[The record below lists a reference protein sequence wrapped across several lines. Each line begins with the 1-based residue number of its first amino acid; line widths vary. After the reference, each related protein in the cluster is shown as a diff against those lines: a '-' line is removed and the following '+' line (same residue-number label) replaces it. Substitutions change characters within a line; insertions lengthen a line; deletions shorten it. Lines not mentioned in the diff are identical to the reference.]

1 MAKGINIEF
10 LDTSIPP
17 GEDFYQFVNGG
28 WMRVTEIPT
37 DRSTWGSFH
46 ELSRNTDARVLA
58 ILEEELSIPGPAENK
73 AARVFE
79 SGMDTAAIES
89 ARLSSLADL
98 FDKIQKLN
106 SIELLPGLLGSLA
119 SKGFG
124 ALLHFSV
131 HPDLGNSTQYAAYI
145 EVANLGLPER
155 EFYLEEGDKAQHIRE
170 KYLDYIAQ
178 LLQSEA
184 NYSTS
189 LSMEAAQS
197 ILSLEKELAARIMTK
212 EERRHIDKLYN
223 PHTID
228 QLKDLMPSWDWD
240 LFFREMEVSDPERLI
255 VTEPGFCTYL
265 NNTLQTIS
273 LPTIKHYLT
282 FLLIHHSAPY
292 AHSSIENAHFDL
304 YGRTLEGIEK
314 MRPRQERLVKVI
326 NQNMGE
332 LLGQLFVTKHFPA
345 AAKDSALEMTSDIVE
360 AFKKRISSLEWM
372 SQSTRDYALEKL
384 ASFRV
389 KIGYPDKWK
398 DYSALDIR
406 TKEEGG
412 CYLQNIMSIV
422 HWNLKR
428 DESRIGKEVDR
439 DEWFMAPQVVN
450 AYYNPM
456 FNEIVFPAAILQPP
470 FFDWEADAAVN
481 YGGIGAVIGHEITH
495 GFDDQGSR
503 FDKEGNL
510 NEWWKAE
517 DRDRFQALTS
527 QLITQFDGYFP
538 FEDLSVNGTFTL
550 GENIADLG
558 GLSVA
563 YDALQRYY
571 QRHGRPE
578 KIDGFTPEQR
588 FFMSWATVWRTKIR
602 PEALRNQIKTDPHP
616 PGMYRAVAAPSN
628 MDSFYHAFQ
637 IMEGS
642 KWHRKEQE
650 RIKIW

>member
-1 MAKGINIEF
+1 MAKGINTKF
-10 LDTSIPP
+10 LDTTTLP

-28 WMRVTEIPT
+28 WIQTTEIPA

-46 ELSRNTDARVLA
+46 ELSKNTDALVIA

-73 AARVFE
+73 AARLFQ
-79 SGMDTAAIES
+79 SGMDTVSIEA
-89 ARLSSLADL
+89 ARLSPLVPLFEKVGSLQS
-98 FDKIQKLN
+98 IQT
-106 SIELLPGLLGSLA
+106 LPGVLGHLA
-119 SKGFG
+119 AKGFR
-124 ALLHFSV
+124 ALMHFSV
-131 HPDLGNSTQYAAYI
+131 HPDLGNSKQYAAYI
-145 EVANLGLPER
+145 EVATLGLPER
-155 EFYLEEGDKAQHIRE
+155 EFYLEDNEKAERIRD

-184 NYSTS
+184 NYSSPQST
-189 LSMEAAQS
+189 EAANA
-197 ILSLEKELAARIMTK
+197 ILSFEKELASKIMTK
-212 EERRHIDKLYN
+212 EERRQIAKLYN
-223 PHTID
+223 PHTPK
-228 QLKDLMPSWDWD
+228 QLKALMPFWDWD
-240 LFFREMEVSDPERLI
+240 LFFIEMEVSDLERLI
-255 VTEPGFCTYL
+255 VTEPDFCVYL
-265 NNTLQTIS
+265 NTMLQKMS
-273 LPTIKHYLT
+273 LSTIKQYLT

-292 AHSSIENAHFDL
+292 VHSEIEKAHFDL
-304 YGRTLEGIEK
+304 YARTLEGIES
-314 MRPRQERLVKVI
+314 MRPRRERLVKVV

-332 LLGQLFVTKHFPA
+332 LLGQLFVTKNFPRS
-345 AAKDSALEMTSDIVE
+345 AKETALEMTSDIVE
-360 AFKKRISSLEWM
+360 AFRERITSLHWM
-372 SQSTRDYALEKL
+372 SKSTKDYALEKL
-384 ASFRV
+384 TSFKV

-398 DYSALDIR
+398 DYSTLDIK
-406 TKEEGG
+406 TKEAGS
-412 CYLQNIMSIV
+412 CYLENMMAIV
-422 HWNLKR
+422 SWNLNK
-428 DESRIGKEVDR
+428 DATRIGKEVDR
-439 DEWFMAPQVVN
+439 EEWFMAPQVVN

-510 NEWWKAE
+510 NEWWTAE
-517 DRDRFQALTS
+517 DRERFQSLTGR
-527 QLITQFDGYFP
+527 LIKQFDAYFP

-563 YDALQRYY
+563 YDALQLYY
-571 QRHGRPE
+571 KRHGKPE

-628 MDSFYHAFQ
+628 MDSFYHAFE
-637 IMEGS
+637 IIPDS
-642 KWHRKEQE
+642 KWHRNHQE

>member
-1 MAKGINIEF
+1 MAKGINTEF
-10 LDTSIPP
+10 LDKDIPP

-28 WMRVTEIPT
+28 WMRTTEIPS

-46 ELSRNTDARVLA
+46 ELSKNTDARVLA
-58 ILEEELSIPGPAENK
+58 ILEKELSIPGPAENK
-73 AARVFE
+73 AARMFE
-79 SGMDTAAIES
+79 SGMDTQAIEA
-89 ARLSSLADL
+89 ARLSPLVKL
-98 FDKIQKLN
+98 FDRVESLV
-106 SIELLPGLLGSLA
+106 SIEKLPGVLGYLA
-119 SKGFG
+119 AKGFG
-124 ALLHFSV
+124 AIIHFSV
-131 HPDLGNSTQYAAYI
+131 HPDLGNSNRYAAYI

-155 EFYLEEGDKAQHIRE
+155 EFYLEDNEKAEQIRK
-170 KYLDYIAQ
+170 KYMDYIAQ

-184 NYSTS
+184 NYTPSQS
-189 LSMEAAQS
+189 KEAANA
-197 ILSLEKELAARIMTK
+197 ILTFEKELAARIMTK
-212 EERRHIDKLYN
+212 EERRQIDKLYN

-228 QLKDLMPSWDWD
+228 QLRSLMPLWDWD
-240 LFFREMEVSDPERLI
+240 YFFNEMEVSDPELLI
-255 VTEPGFCTYL
+255 VTEPRFCDYL
-265 NNTLQTIS
+265 NSMLPTLS
-273 LPTIKHYLT
+273 LTTIKHYLT
-282 FLLIHHSAPY
+282 FLLIHHAAPY
-292 AHSSIENAHFDL
+292 AHSAIEQAHFDL
-304 YGRTLEGIEK
+304 YVRTLEGTEN

-332 LLGQLFVTKHFPA
+332 LLGQLFVTKHFPTT
-345 AAKDSALEMTSDIVE
+345 AKETALEMTSDIVE
-360 AFKKRISSLEWM
+360 AFRNRISSLEWM
-372 SQSTRDYALEKL
+372 SQTTRDYALEKL
-384 ASFRV
+384 ESFKV
-389 KIGYPDKWK
+389 KMGYPDTWK

-406 TKEEGG
+406 SPAEGG
-412 CYLQNIMSIV
+412 SYLENMMAIGN
-422 HWNLKR
+422 WNLKR
-428 DESRIGKEVDR
+428 DETRIGKEVDR
-439 DEWFMAPQVVN
+439 KEWFMAPQVVN

-510 NEWWKAE
+510 NEWWTNE
-517 DRDRFQALTS
+517 DRERFQVLTS
-527 QLITQFDGYFP
+527 QLIKQFDAYFP

-563 YDALQRYY
+563 YDALQLYY
-571 QRHGRPE
+571 KRHGKPD

-628 MDSFYHAFQ
+628 MDSFYQAFQ
-637 IMEGS
+637 IKEGS
-642 KWHRKEQE
+642 KWHRNEDE